1 VTEEQK
7 PDFGSTTT
15 VLEKVGLG
23 WLPRGL
29 RGHLTPAALG
39 SALTALCIAIGY
51 VVNAQHD
58 FRNAQRDIRQLHDT
72 VGDLQR
78 QSDLLH
84 KIDTRLAVM
93 SAKVDDIAN
102 EVDRQRKWREKIED
116 VAENPPHPRKRK

>member
-1 VTEEQK
+1 MEEK

-29 RGHLTPAALG
+29 RGHLTPAAMG
-39 SALTALCIAIGY
+39 SALTALCIAIWY

-58 FRNAQRDIRQLHDT
+58 IRNAQRDIRQIHDT

-78 QSDLLH
+78 QSELLQDI
-84 KIDTRLAVM
+84 KTQLAVM
-93 SAKVDDIAN
+93 GSKVDTIAD
-102 EVDRQRKWREKIED
+102 EVDRQRAWRDGIEQA
-116 VAENPPHPRKRK
+116 AESPPHARRRR

>member
-1 VTEEQK
+1 VDEK

-51 VVNAQHD
+51 AVNAQHD
-58 FRNAQRDIRQLHDT
+58 FRNAQRDIRQLYDT

-84 KIDTRLAVM
+84 KIDTQLAVM

-102 EVDRQRKWREKIED
+102 EVDRQRARWDRVD
-116 VAENPPHPRKRK
+116 SVAESPPHAPRKRR